1 MRTTRALAVTA
12 AAGAFI
18 GLAAPAAIAWDAS
31 TISVSPS
38 TARRGQTVTVTVNA
52 SECKGGGHV
61 SSSAFHQAR
70 LVPRGHTATA
80 RVRINNNA
88 TIGSHEVTAT
98 CAGHSVT
105 KPNALT
111 VIHGGTM
118 GGLGGSSNTGA
129 TATDMAIGGTLVAA
143 AVVGGG
149 VFWLRRRNESRA

>member
-38 TARRGQTVTVTVNA
+38 TARRGQTVTVNVNA
-52 SECKGGGHV
+52 HECRTGGHV
-61 SSSAFHQAR
+61 SSSAFPQTP
-70 LVPRGHTATA
+70 LVPHGNMASA
-80 RVRINNNA
+80 QVRINQNA

-98 CAGHSVT
+98 CGGSSVT
-105 KPNALT
+105 KPAALT
-111 VIHGGTM
+111 VIMGGAQ
-118 GGLGGSSNTGA
+118 GGLGGSSNAGA

-143 AVVGGG
+143 AVIGGG
-149 VFWLRRRNESRA
+149 VFWLRRRGETRS